1 MAQTTMVNFRMDID
15 AKKEV
20 EEICSKMGLSM
31 TAAINVFLSKVR
43 MERRIPFE
51 ITADADPFYSSSNMA
66 QLKKADQQIKDG
78 RVVVKTIEELEA
90 MEGE

>member
-1 MAQTTMVNFRMDID
+1 MAQTTMVNFRMDTE

-20 EEICSKMGLSM
+20 EEICSKMGLTM
-31 TAAINVFLSKVR
+31 TSAINVFLSKVR

-51 ITADADPFYSSSNMA
+51 ITADADPFYSSSNLA

-78 RVVVKTIEELEA
+78 HVVVKTIEELET

>member
-15 AKKEV
+15 TKKEV
-20 EEICSKMGLSM
+20 EEICSKMGLTM

-51 ITADADPFYSSSNMA
+51 ITADADPFYSESNIRHLERIA
-66 QLKKADQQIKDG
+66 ADIEAG
-78 RVVVKTIEELEA
+78 RAHFAEHTLIED
-90 MEGE
+90 